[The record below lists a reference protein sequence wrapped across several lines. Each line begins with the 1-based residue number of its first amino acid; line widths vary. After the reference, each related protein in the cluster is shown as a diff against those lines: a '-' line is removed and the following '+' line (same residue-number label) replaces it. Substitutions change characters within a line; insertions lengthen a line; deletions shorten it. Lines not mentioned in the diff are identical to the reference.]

1 MSDKKGCIPGIKEH
15 DKGETKRNERKL
27 TKGWLPGVSK
37 PNRAFDTVSGDH
49 GKKEK
54 TKGPR
59 EGKALETHTKL
70 TLVFL
75 YHGKYFLFLIKI
87 WAK

>member
-15 DKGETKRNERKL
+15 DKGETKRNE
-27 TKGWLPGVSK
+27 SK

-70 TLVFL
+70 TLLFL